1 MSHSTETGLDD
12 RCQQA
17 MALRQEGQYD
27 EARRLLDGILAE
39 DPAHLQA
46 RLELGLV
53 LLFTGEFDLG
63 TASIEQVVR
72 ERPEWYD
79 ARVHLAKSYAML
91 GRSEDACREF
101 LRVVRDAPAD
111 STPHLE
117 SKKQLT
123 YFSADLISAARARL
137 S

>member
-1 MSHSTETGLDD
+1 LSNSTETDLDD

-27 EARRLLDGILAE
+27 EARRLLESVLRD
-39 DPAHLQA
+39 DPSHLQA

-53 LLFTGEFDLG
+53 LLFTGEFEAG
-63 TASIEQVVR
+63 TAAIEQVVR
-72 ERPEWYD
+72 EQPGWYE

-91 GRSEDACREF
+91 GRGEDACREF
-101 LRVVRDAPAD
+101 LQVVRDAPAD

-123 YFSADLISAARARL
+123 YFPADQISAARARL